1 MVSDIIVIIAY
12 KGTEEFE
19 KEGNLLLGLLI
30 ANLFCQLLGV
40 YGQNRNGPRRALFW
54 EIIYTVTCVKVGVD
68 AYRVATGAEQ
78 ESYNVGTPRSVLGK
92 NSYAAKLLNYSITTT
107 RSY

>member
-1 MVSDIIVIIAY
+1 MASDIIVIIAY

-30 ANLFCQLLGV
+30 ANLFCQLFMV
-40 YGQNRNGPRRALFW
+40 YVQSRSGPRRALFW

-78 ESYNVGTPRSVLGK
+78 ESYNVFAPRMELGK
-92 NSYAAKLLNYSITTT
+92 NNYAAKLQTI
-107 RSY
+107 